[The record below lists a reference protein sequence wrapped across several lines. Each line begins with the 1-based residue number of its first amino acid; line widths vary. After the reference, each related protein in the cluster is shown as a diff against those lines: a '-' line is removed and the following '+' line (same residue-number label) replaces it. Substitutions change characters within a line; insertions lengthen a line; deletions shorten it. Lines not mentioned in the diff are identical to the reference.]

1 MSEKDAYKQKR
12 TNLPWLKQ
20 DPELDKA
27 VHSLV
32 QMLKNTK
39 TKRPGSVE
47 LDEKSEQRLK
57 RQFKDAEHGR
67 TTAGKYMRAIAL
79 ELGHEDPDLAY
90 IVAGMKDWD
99 RVKDKFVNAARDV
112 RDLGRGSVYI
122 NSIEEYRAF
131 HSILKSKTKDGIVK
145 RLNVRDVRIIEGSMD
160 DYLANPRKSGYAG
173 SINFNIEIDLGKGRH
188 GTFEI
193 QVRPSAYQ
201 DIDKKSHRLYDLIR
215 LLQEVPGGYLT
226 PSDHE
231 VMDALV
237 TANQALFEE
246 HAWRYGFDEINK
258 NKPLEISYAQM
269 RSIKGILDRLRTTIE
284 NLPGRNFAW
293 KSETADALTYAKTS
307 VDNVYEATQG
317 RNGADPTVYLD

>member
-1 MSEKDAYKQKR
+1 MSEKDTTNKRR
-12 TNLPWLKQ
+12 TNLPWIKQ
-20 DPELDKA
+20 DPALDQA
-27 VHSLV
+27 VHNLV
-32 QMLKNTK
+32 QMLKNSK
-39 TKRPGSVE
+39 TKRPGSVD
-47 LDEKSEQRLK
+47 LDEKTEQRLK

-67 TTAGKYMRAIAL
+67 TTAGKFMRAIAL
-79 ELGHEDPDLAY
+79 ELGNDDPDLAY

-122 NSIEEYRAF
+122 NSMDEYRAF
-131 HSILKSKTKDGIVK
+131 HSILKSKTKEGIVK
-145 RLNVRDVRIIEGSMD
+145 RLNVKDVRIIEGSMD

-173 SINFNIEIDLGKGRH
+173 SINFNIEIGLGKGRH
-188 GTFEI
+188 GVFEI

-215 LLQEVPGGYLT
+215 LLQEIPGAFLD

-231 VMDALV
+231 VMDALI

-246 HAWRYGFDEINK
+246 HAWRYGFDEANK
-258 NKPLEISYAQM
+258 NPPMDIGYAQM
-269 RSIKGILDRLRTTIE
+269 RTIKGILDRLRTTIE

-317 RNGADPTVYLD
+317 RKGADPTVYLD